1 MASTLAEQS
10 RIVAEIDRRLSL
22 VRMTEAEIDISL
34 RRAEVTRQ
42 SILAAAFS
50 GTARRETMADR
61 QTVSA

>member
-42 SILAAAFS
+42 PILAAAFS